1 MTILRLIIEFNF
13 LLKIFNITNC
23 RHTMYCPLV
32 PLHCEPRN
40 TLAVVLQR
48 QRAQWELD
56 KENELY
62 FADEGEYFNFINSN
76 YRYDECGLS
85 PCIQCGEL
93 YPCKFDASGG
103 INIDKEIFQCEA
115 CERLVFENPQLT
127 QFEMCANYCAILSS
141 PNWYGRF
148 KFFRDKIDYYT
159 DISYQY
165 QRRKVNV
172 DDGAMNEDYYRNT
185 IHVHEC
191 YPLDEQFKWSR
202 CVCKDKIDEL
212 YYFGASNCPFSP
224 SKIAQLYFT
233 QLYSF
238 GAWLDVMAIPVDC
251 DEDVNGTSIVCNFH
265 GEELHSM
272 LRYPG
277 VPYAV
282 KWYFGIN
289 DNKWRSDIVQTLNF
303 DYNMYLLRQKHFVQ
317 LLLPYVEH
325 VNDLAVILHEYIW
338 ESNYYDNI
346 HLDMDCMDDDK
357 YSCIYFCQRRGV
369 WWCSLCADN
378 KVVYIYWLNDAT
390 IQIFDDHIASHKKQ

>member
-1 MTILRLIIEFNF
+1 MFS
-13 LLKIFNITNC
+13 
-23 RHTMYCPLV
+23 
-32 PLHCEPRN
+32 PLHCVPR
-40 TLAVVLQR
+40 TKLAVVLQR
-48 QRAQWELD
+48 QQVDWQMD
-56 KENELY
+56 KHCQRHHNLSPWRFYINVWSRNELY

-172 DDGAMNEDYYRNT
+172 DDGAMNEDYGI

-191 YPLDEQFKWSR
+191 YPLDEQFKMMNSL
-202 CVCKDKIDEL
+202 V
-212 YYFGASNCPFSP
+212 SQ

-233 QLYSF
+233 EENSF
-238 GAWLDVMAIPVDC
+238 GNWLDVMAIPVNYNIELID
-251 DEDVNGTSIVCNFH
+251 DQIFNQYFDGDWLYSI
-265 GEELHSM
+265 LKSSRLTHSF
-272 LRYPG
+272 
-277 VPYAV
+277 

-289 DNKWRSDIVQTLNF
+289 DNKWRSDIVETLNF
-303 DYNMYLLRQKHFVQ
+303 DYNMYLFRQKHFVQ
-317 LLLPYVEH
+317 LMLPYVEYI
-325 VNDLAVILHEYIW
+325 NDLGVLLHQYIC
-338 ESNYYDNI
+338 ESNCYNHID
-346 HLDMDCMDDDK
+346 LDMDGMDDDK

-369 WWCSLCADN
+369 CWCSLCADN
-378 KVVYIYWLNDAT
+378 GIVYIYWLNKAT
-390 IQIFDDHIASHKKQ
+390 IKFFDDHIASHH